1 MRCKPIALGV
11 KRLLDVVTALLAL
24 TMLLP
29 VFVVAA
35 GTIRMTM
42 GSPVLFTQIRPGKD
56 GKPFLLY
63 KFRTMNN
70 RRGEDGQLLPDK
82 DRLTNIGVLLRKTSI
97 DELPQLINVLRG
109 DMSLVG
115 PRPLLMK
122 YVPYFTTEELLRQT
136 VRPGITGLAQISGR
150 NLLSWDERLA
160 LDVQYVKRW
169 SLVLDLK
176 ILCKTVAAVVNRKG
190 VVAATDTVL
199 RNLDEERKGKCKLDS

>member
-1 MRCKPIALGV
+1 MRGKSIALAV

-24 TMLLP
+24 TMLSP

-42 GSPVLFTQIRPGKD
+42 GSPVLFTQIRPGKE

-82 DRLTNIGVLLRKTSI
+82 DRLTNIGILLRRTSI
-97 DELPQLINVLRG
+97 DELPQLINVLWG

-122 YVPYFTTEELLRQT
+122 YVPYFTEEELLRQT

-160 LDVQYVKRW
+160 LDVQYVKTW

-199 RNLDEERKGKCKLDS
+199 RNLDEERKDKLGN